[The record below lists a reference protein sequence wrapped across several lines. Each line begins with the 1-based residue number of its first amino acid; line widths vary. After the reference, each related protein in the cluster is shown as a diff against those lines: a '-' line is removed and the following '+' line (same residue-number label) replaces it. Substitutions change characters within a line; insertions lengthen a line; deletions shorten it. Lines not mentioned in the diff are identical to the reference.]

1 MLIMM
6 LITWWIFTLDQ
17 NDRLK
22 SEVSDFKM
30 HMEAQRDK
38 LVSTKG
44 GELDFREKMARK
56 NRDLADAMEE
66 LQVRVFKIIEN
77 KVLNLNAEKYI

>member
-1 MLIMM
+1 
-6 LITWWIFTLDQ
+6 
-17 NDRLK
+17 
-22 SEVSDFKM
+22 M

-44 GELDFREKMARK
+44 GELDFREKLARK

-66 LQVRVFKIIEN
+66 LQVRVFKIKKKKFWI
-77 KVLNLNAEKYI
+77 

>member
-1 MLIMM
+1 M
-6 LITWWIFTLDQ
+6 
-17 NDRLK
+17 K
-22 SEVSDFKM
+22 SEVNDFKM

-66 LQVRVFKIIEN
+66 LQVRFFKIIKKQSFGFKCCEI
-77 KVLNLNAEKYI
+77 Y